1 MAVYDGIADEDLIL
15 RLREGEEQIMDYI
28 ISKYKNLVRSLSKR
42 LYILGADYDDL
53 LQEGMIGLFKA
64 VKDYD
69 PGRDAS
75 FYTFAEL
82 CINRQLY
89 KAVQASNR
97 EKHSFL
103 NQYISLYSTSS
114 MTGDEDGFD
123 LLETLEDGRHV
134 NPETVVIDS
143 ENLQALEKQINEELS
158 EFEHEVLDLYLTGM
172 PYKEIAAVLKKTDK
186 ATENALQRAKG
197 KIKKIVLTK

>member
-1 MAVYDGIADEDLIL
+1 MGVYDGIADEELIL

-42 LYILGADYDDL
+42 LFILGADYDDL

-75 FYTFAEL
+75 FHTFAEL

-103 NQYISLYSTSS
+103 NQYISLYSTKGVS
-114 MTGDEDGFD
+114 GEEDGFD

-143 ENLQALEKQINEELS
+143 ENLRILETRINSELS
-158 EFEHEVLDLYLTGM
+158 EFEKEVLDLYLTGM

>member
-82 CINRQLY
+82 CINSQLY

-114 MTGDEDGFD
+114 MTGEEDGFG

-158 EFEHEVLDLYLTGM
+158 EFEQEVLDLYLTGM

>member
-158 EFEHEVLDLYLTGM
+158 EFEQEVLDLYLTGM

>member
-114 MTGDEDGFD
+114 MTGEEDGFD

-158 EFEHEVLDLYLTGM
+158 EFEQEVLDLYLTGM

>member
-114 MTGDEDGFD
+114 MTGEEDGFG

-158 EFEHEVLDLYLTGM
+158 EFEREVLDLYLTGM

>member
-1 MAVYDGIADEDLIL
+1 
-15 RLREGEEQIMDYI
+15 
-28 ISKYKNLVRSLSKR
+28 
-42 LYILGADYDDL
+42 LGADYDDL

-114 MTGDEDGFD
+114 MTGEEDGFD

-158 EFEHEVLDLYLTGM
+158 EFEQEVLDLYLTGM

>member
-103 NQYISLYSTSS
+103 NQYISLYSTSGV
-114 MTGDEDGFD
+114 TGEEDGFD

-158 EFEHEVLDLYLTGM
+158 EFEQEVLDLYLTGM

>member
-69 PGRDAS
+69 PGWDAS

-114 MTGDEDGFD
+114 MTGEEDGFD

-158 EFEHEVLDLYLTGM
+158 EFEQEVLDLYLTGM

>member
-1 MAVYDGIADEDLIL
+1 MEDYSKYSDEDLIL
-15 RLREGEEQIMDYI
+15 RLRDGEEQIMDVI
-28 ISKYKNLVRSLSKR
+28 ISKYKNLVRSKSKR

-82 CINRQLY
+82 CVNRQLY
-89 KAVQASNR
+89 KAVQASQR
-97 EKHSFL
+97 DKHSFL
-103 NQYISLYSTSS
+103 NHYISLYSSTEEA
-114 MTGDEDGFD
+114 EDGKTD
-123 LLETLEDGRHV
+123 LLETLEASRHM
-134 NPETVVIDS
+134 NPEEAMIDS
-143 ENLQALEKQINEELS
+143 ENLRALEEKIEQELS
-158 EFEHEVLDLYLTGM
+158 EFELEVLDLYLTGM

>member
-114 MTGDEDGFD
+114 MTGEEDGFG

-158 EFEHEVLDLYLTGM
+158 EFEQEVLDLYLTGM

>member
-103 NQYISLYSTSS
+103 NQYISLYSTSGV
-114 MTGDEDGFD
+114 TGDEDGFD

-158 EFEHEVLDLYLTGM
+158 EFEQEVLDLYLTGM

>member
-114 MTGDEDGFD
+114 MTGEENGFG

-158 EFEHEVLDLYLTGM
+158 EFEQEVLDLYLTGM